1 MSVTQ
6 AALPVFPTPESCFNE
21 SEGLRSLNQWRVAL
35 DRALDDALALGDDIR
50 DVVLARADAIDRL
63 LRLLWQRQN
72 LVQHGLALIA
82 VGGYG
87 RAEMLPYSD
96 VDIMIL
102 SREPL
107 SVELS
112 ERVSS
117 FVSSLWDVG
126 LAPGVSVRTMDEC
139 LDIANDLTV
148 ATSLVESRLIDGDAD
163 LAQMPRRVVS
173 QTWSDRSFF
182 DQKMQEQHQRYA
194 QHNDTEYNLE
204 PDIKNAPGGLRD
216 INQIGW
222 ITKRHFRVVRLYDLV
237 HLGFIS
243 EFEYRELRDA
253 ENFLWRVR
261 YHLHRLTKRNENRL
275 LFDYQ
280 RDIAQRMGYV
290 APEEDQHNP
299 NAAVEQFMKDYYRV
313 AMKVSTLNEMLLAYF
328 YESVIEPRLAVEQQP
343 HTSQLNDRF
352 DLVGGKLAV
361 RHHRVFA
368 ETPSAILEIFFQI
381 SSNLEITGIRARTLR
396 LLMLAAKS
404 IDPNFR
410 QSTAHRG
417 LFMAILR
424 APFRLYETLRA
435 MKRYGVL
442 GQYLPAFG
450 QIIGLMQYDLFH
462 IYTVDAHTLLLL
474 RNLRRFADPEFAEAY
489 PVVSPVFSRLER
501 KEIVYL
507 AALFHDIAKG
517 RGGDH
522 SELGAADAIEFC
534 VAHGLTP
541 RDANIVAW
549 LVNNH
554 LLMSLTAQKKDIAD
568 PDVVQEFAQKVGDIL
583 HLDYLFT
590 LTVADI
596 NATNPKLWNTWRAS
610 LLRTL
615 YAQARRVL
623 RRGLDTP
630 FERQALIED
639 TKDQAMQQL
648 ADRYDPEAIEQIWQ
662 ELGDDYFLRERP
674 SDVMWHTSAILQ
686 HADNPAPLV
695 LLREHRQ
702 LSIDAVQIF
711 VYTQDQPN
719 LFAATVT
726 MLDQMELDVQ
736 DARIITAPK
745 DFSLDTYV
753 VLDRLGNLLSDIERQ
768 QQICQTL
775 CQTLARPDNYPAVI
789 KRRMPRQ
796 LKHFA
801 VQNEVHIGFHAAS
814 QHNVVEVMT
823 LDRPGLLARI
833 GLLFM
838 QVGIDIHSARI
849 TTLGERAEDVFF
861 VTAQDGQPL
870 LPEHADS
877 LKQQLSQ
884 ALDDDFDSLNLS
896 P

>member
-1 MSVTQ
+1 MSLST
-6 AALPVFPTPESCFNE
+6 AALPALPTPELGLNSL
-21 SEGLRSLNQWRVAL
+21 EGLRLLNQWRAAL
-35 DRALDDALALGDDIR
+35 DQALDEALALGDDIR
-50 DVVLARADAIDRL
+50 DVVMARADAIDRL
-63 LRLLWQRQN
+63 LRLLWQRQQ
-72 LVQHGLALIA
+72 LQHDGLALIA

-87 RAEMLPYSD
+87 RGEMLPYSD

-102 SREPL
+102 SRAPL
-107 SVELS
+107 STTLS
-112 ERVSS
+112 EQVSG

-126 LAPGVSVRTMDEC
+126 LAPGVSVRTLDEC
-139 LDIANDLTV
+139 LDTAHDLSV

-182 DQKMQEQHQRYA
+182 DQKMQEQQQRYA

-216 INQIGW
+216 IHQIGW
-222 ITKRHFRVVRLYDLV
+222 MTKRHFRVVRLYDLV

-280 RDIAQRMGYV
+280 RDIAQRMNYL
-290 APEEDQHNP
+290 APAEDQHNP

-328 YESVIEPRLAVEQQP
+328 YESVIEPRLPLEQQP
-343 HTSQLNDRF
+343 QLTQLNERF

-368 ETPSAILEIFFQI
+368 ETPSTILEVFFQI
-381 SSNLEITGIRARTLR
+381 SSHIDIIGIRARTLR

-404 IDPNFR
+404 IDQNFR
-410 QSTAHRG
+410 QNTAHRG

-442 GQYLPAFG
+442 GNYLPAFG

-462 IYTVDAHTLLLL
+462 IYTVDAHTLLLA
-474 RNLRRFADPEFAEAY
+474 RNLRRFADPAFEEAY
-489 PVVSPVFSRLER
+489 PVVSPVFKRLER
-501 KEIVYL
+501 KEIVYI

-534 VAHGLTP
+534 MAHGLSA
-541 RDANIVAW
+541 RDASIVAW

-568 PDVVQEFAQKVGDIL
+568 PEVVQEFAKKVGDML

-639 TKDQAMQQL
+639 TKNQAMQQL
-648 ADRYDPEAIEQIWQ
+648 ADRYDPEAIDEIWQ

-674 SDVMWHTSAILQ
+674 SDVIWHTSAMMQ

-695 LLREHRQ
+695 MLREHRQ
-702 LSIDAVQIF
+702 FSVDAVQIF

-753 VLDRLGNLLSDIERQ
+753 VLDRLGTLLSDPQRQ
-768 QQICQTL
+768 QYVCQSL
-775 CQTLARPDNYPAVI
+775 SQTLALPDNYPAVVH
-789 KRRMPRQ
+789 RRMPRQ

-801 VQNEVHIGFHAAS
+801 VQNEVHISFHAAS
-814 QHNVVEVMT
+814 QQNVVEVMT

-838 QVGIDIHSARI
+838 QSGIEIHSARI

-861 VTAQDGQPL
+861 VTALDGKPL
-870 LPEHADS
+870 LTEHADS

-884 ALDDDFDSLNLS
+884 ALEDDFDSLNLI

>member
-1 MSVTQ
+1 MSTSQ
-6 AALPVFPTPESCFNE
+6 TALPVFPTPESCFNE
-21 SEGLRSLNQWRVAL
+21 SEGLRSLNQWRGAL
-35 DRALDDALALGDDIR
+35 DRALDDALAMGDDIR

-63 LRLLWQRQN
+63 LQLLWQRQN
-72 LVQHGLALIA
+72 LTQDGLALIA

-87 RAEMLPYSD
+87 RAEMLPFSD

-102 SREPL
+102 SRRPL
-107 SVELS
+107 STELS
-112 ERVSS
+112 EQISA
-117 FVSSLWDVG
+117 FVASLWDVG
-126 LAPGVSVRTMDEC
+126 LAPGVSVRTLEEC

-148 ATSLVESRLIDGDAD
+148 ATSLVESRLVAGEAE

-182 DQKMQEQHQRYA
+182 DQKMQEQQQRYA
-194 QHNDTEYNLE
+194 QHHDTEYNLE

-261 YHLHRLTKRNENRL
+261 YHLHRLTRRNENRL

-280 RDIAQRMGYV
+280 RDVAARMGY
-290 APEEDQHNP
+290 AQTDTDNP

-328 YESVIEPRLAVEQQP
+328 YESVIEPRLPPHQQSQ
-343 HTSQLNDRF
+343 TIQLNDRF

-404 IDPNFR
+404 IDENFR
-410 QSTAHRG
+410 QNAAHRG

-462 IYTVDAHTLLLL
+462 IYTVDAHTLLLI
-474 RNLRRFADPEFAEAY
+474 RNLRRFADPEFEDAF
-489 PVVSPVFSRLER
+489 PVVSPVFKRLER

-507 AALFHDIAKG
+507 AAIFHDIAKG

-522 SELGAADAIEFC
+522 SELGAADAIAFC
-534 VAHGLTP
+534 TAHGLSP
-541 RDANIVAW
+541 RDANTVAW

-568 PDVVQEFAQKVGDIL
+568 PEVVQEFAQKVGDML

-674 SDVMWHTSAILQ
+674 SDVIWHTSAMLR
-686 HADNPAPLV
+686 HADNPEPLV

-702 LSIDAVQIF
+702 LSVDAVQIF

-726 MLDQMELDVQ
+726 VLDQLDLDVQ

-753 VLDRLGNLLSDIERQ
+753 VLDRLGTLLSDPERQ
-768 QQICQTL
+768 QHICQTL
-775 CQTLARPDNYPAVI
+775 THTLLDPSSYPAVV
-789 KRRMPRQ
+789 KR
-796 LKHFA
+796 
-801 VQNEVHIGFHAAS
+801 
-814 QHNVVEVMT
+814 
-823 LDRPGLLARI
+823 
-833 GLLFM
+833 
-838 QVGIDIHSARI
+838 
-849 TTLGERAEDVFF
+849 
-861 VTAQDGQPL
+861 
-870 LPEHADS
+870 
-877 LKQQLSQ
+877 
-884 ALDDDFDSLNLS
+884 
-896 P
+896 